1 MRTLMSAPPTDR
13 VGRYPKHPWLVHSKP
28 YTLQP
33 VCLARVLPGETTKN
47 LKFEARVQTSPVVN
61 PIIGW
66 KKEYVFFYI
75 KVTDLMQDAI
85 KEMFVDPEVGDLTT
99 SMGEAAKSQTW
110 YTAKGGIN
118 WLKLCTTRVCDKI
131 GRAACRER
139 GCQYV

>member
-1 MRTLMSAPPTDR
+1 MSAPPIDR

-28 YTLQP
+28 YPLQP

-75 KVTDLMQDAI
+75 KVTDLMQHAI

-99 SMGEAAKSQTW
+99 SMGEAANSQTW
-110 YTAKGGIN
+110 YTAKGGI
-118 WLKLCTTRVCDKI
+118 KDRKSVVEGK
-131 GRAACRER
+131 R
-139 GCQYV
+139 GSVR